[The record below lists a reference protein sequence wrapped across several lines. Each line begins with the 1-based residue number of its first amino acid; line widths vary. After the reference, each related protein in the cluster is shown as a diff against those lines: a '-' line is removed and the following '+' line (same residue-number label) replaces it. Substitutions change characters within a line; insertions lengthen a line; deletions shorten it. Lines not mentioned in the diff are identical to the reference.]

1 MKMNSLDTYKMSKGR
16 KMISFVS
23 YQIWPIM
30 YVFIINYNKLDLSIN
45 SYVYVKYKNDE
56 LWFNNV
62 GIRTKYIKCH

>member
-45 SYVYVKYKNDE
+45 SYVYVKYK
-56 LWFNNV
+56 
-62 GIRTKYIKCH
+62 

>member
-1 MKMNSLDTYKMSKGR
+1 MNSLDTYKMSKGR

-45 SYVYVKYKNDE
+45 SYVYVKYK
-56 LWFNNV
+56 
-62 GIRTKYIKCH
+62 